1 MKEYTVF
8 LNANTREYRCLKWTN
23 YICNTKLWIWL
34 ENKWSLPCQT
44 LELKKIQWVHN
55 QSKNFFLIKRFKSRS
70 WSKTERARPEGSRE
84 RNLMTF
90 FYNFLKNFSD
100 YYLRFFSAK
109 RGNRRRPRIS
119 RRRQRHCEL
128 YFKAYV
134 ENLVSFRESWCQ
146 KIGI

>member
-1 MKEYTVF
+1 MQH
-8 LNANTREYRCLKWTN
+8 
-23 YICNTKLWIWL
+23 
-34 ENKWSLPCQT
+34 QT
-44 LELKKIQWVHN
+44 LNLAGKQMEFAVSNFGTKEDTVSSQPVK
-55 QSKNFFLIKRFKSRS
+55 KNFFLIKRFKSRS

-84 RNLMTF
+84 RNLTTF
-90 FYNFLKNFSD
+90 FLQFLKNFSD

-134 ENLVSFRESWCQ
+134 ENLVSFRES
-146 KIGI
+146 

>member
-1 MKEYTVF
+1 MQH
-8 LNANTREYRCLKWTN
+8 
-23 YICNTKLWIWL
+23 
-34 ENKWSLPCQT
+34 QT
-44 LELKKIQWVHN
+44 LNLAGKQMEFAVSNFGTKEDTVRVASSSSKFTTSQ
-55 QSKNFFLIKRFKSRS
+55 KNFFLIKRFKSRS

-84 RNLMTF
+84 RNLTT
-90 FYNFLKNFSD
+90 FLKKFSD

-134 ENLVSFRESWCQ
+134 ENLVSFRES
-146 KIGI
+146 